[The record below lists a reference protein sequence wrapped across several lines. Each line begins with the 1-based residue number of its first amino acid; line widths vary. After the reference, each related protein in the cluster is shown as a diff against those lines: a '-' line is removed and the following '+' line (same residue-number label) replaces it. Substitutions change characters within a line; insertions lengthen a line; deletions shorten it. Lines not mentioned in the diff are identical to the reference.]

1 MKRILAIAFLVS
13 SYYAQGQITAEEI
26 VSKHLDAIGGAE
38 KWKNVNTMVME
49 GTLSAMGAEI
59 GMKFIAEQNKGNKQE
74 ISFGGMTGY
83 RFTTPD
89 MGYSY
94 LPFQGQSAPEPITGE
109 EVKES
114 IDDLDIQGNLVDY
127 KAKGHSIEFLGT
139 EDIEGTECFKL
150 KVNRKNSGDKTM
162 FIDKESFLLLRE
174 SQKRTANGQEM
185 ELIVDL
191 GDYREVDGL
200 KVPFTMSQPFG
211 SIVFSSVKINAP
223 IPEDSFAKPN

>member
-1 MKRILAIAFLVS
+1 MKRILAIAFLIS
-13 SYYAQGQITAEEI
+13 SYYAQGQITAEEV
-26 VSKHLDAIGGAE
+26 VSKHLEAIGGAE
-38 KWKNVNTMVME
+38 KWKKVNTMVME
-49 GTLSAMGAEI
+49 GTLNAMGADI
-59 GMKFIAEQNKGNKQE
+59 AMKFISEQNKGSKQE

-83 RFTTPD
+83 RFTTPT

-109 EVKES
+109 EVNES

-127 KAKGHSIEFLGT
+127 KTKGHSIELLGT
-139 EDIEGTECFKL
+139 EDIEGTECYKL
-150 KVNRKNSGDKTM
+150 KVNRKNSGDKTL

-185 ELIVDL
+185 ELVVDL

-211 SIVFSSVKINAP
+211 SIVFSSIKINQP
-223 IPEDSFAKPN
+223 IPADSFAKPN